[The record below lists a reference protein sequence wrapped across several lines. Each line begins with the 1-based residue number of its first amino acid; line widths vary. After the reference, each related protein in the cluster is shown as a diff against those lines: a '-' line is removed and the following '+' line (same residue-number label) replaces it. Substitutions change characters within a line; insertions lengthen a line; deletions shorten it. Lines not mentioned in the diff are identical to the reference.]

1 MTEAGGGPAKAA
13 PTGGAD
19 RQSPGQVLKMEREL
33 RGLSVSQAAEEL
45 NLDRW
50 IVEAIEAD
58 RFLALGA
65 PVYARGHLR
74 KYAVLLGVSP
84 ELIVDRYDA
93 LSGTPEAPV
102 VTTTTTAHLPRRS
115 RKIYILPAV
124 LLVLVLLAGI
134 WWWLASRQSPAPAD
148 GVVPATD
155 PQAVGVIA
163 APLPSSEPVTPAAV
177 PAAPPEAGKPRG

>member
-1 MTEAGGGPAKAA
+1 
-13 PTGGAD
+13 
-19 RQSPGQVLKMEREL
+19 MEREL
-33 RGLSVSQAAEEL
+33 RGLSVNQAAEEL

-74 KYAVLLGVSP
+74 KYAALLGVSP

-115 RKIYILPAV
+115 RKIYILPAL
-124 LLVLVLLAGI
+124 LLVLVLLAGV
-134 WWWLASRQSPAPAD
+134 WWWLASRQDPAPVEATA
-148 GVVPATD
+148 PATD
-155 PQAVGVIA
+155 SQAVGVIA
-163 APLPSSEPVTPAAV
+163 APLSTAPAVPATV
-177 PAAPPEAGKPRG
+177 PAAPPEAGKPSPR

>member
-1 MTEAGGGPAKAA
+1 MNEEGGEPVKAA

-19 RQSPGQVLKMEREL
+19 RQSPGQVLKREREL
-33 RGLSVSQAAEEL
+33 RGLSVNQAAEEL

-84 ELIVDRYDA
+84 ETIVDRYDA

-102 VTTTTTAHLPRRS
+102 VKTTTTAHLPRRS
-115 RKIYILPAV
+115 KKIYILPAV
-124 LLVLVLLAGI
+124 LLVLVLLAGV
-134 WWWLASRQSPAPAD
+134 WWWLASRQSPAPAEEA
-148 GVVPATD
+148 VPATD

-163 APLPSSEPVTPAAV
+163 APLTSPEPVA
-177 PAAPPEAGKPRG
+177 PAAPAVPPEADKPAR